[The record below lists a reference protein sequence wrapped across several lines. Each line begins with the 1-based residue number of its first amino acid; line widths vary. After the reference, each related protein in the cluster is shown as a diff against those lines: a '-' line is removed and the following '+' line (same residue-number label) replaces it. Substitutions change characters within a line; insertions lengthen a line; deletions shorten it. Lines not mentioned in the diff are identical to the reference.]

1 LQEIK
6 VNRSFLRHP
15 ALLGLVLVVALVAL
29 FMGLRLRGPAL
40 PGYRIESR
48 PLVQT
53 VVATGRVISSSRA
66 QVGSEITGTVLARRV
81 QEGDIVKPGDL
92 LLVLRT
98 DDLAARVR
106 EAAAALRQLQ
116 QATRPQAEAAL
127 RQAEAQA
134 EQASRERQRRAEL
147 FTRQLIA
154 REALEQAVEAETV
167 ARVTAERARLAAQ
180 SSAPD
185 RSEEAQLLERLAA
198 ARAQLAKASI
208 RAQVGGMVLTR
219 NVEPGDL
226 VQPGKVLFEIARSG
240 ATEIEVPVDEKNLAV
255 LAVGQSAQCVADAY
269 PDQSFVA
276 TVNHV
281 APAVD
286 ALRGTVTVRL
296 GVDPVPAYLKQDMTI
311 SVNVETGRRPQAL
324 VVPNDALLDA
334 GAQQAAVLAVRSGRL
349 VRVPVRL
356 GLKGLAMT
364 EVTAGLAAGDVVLAG
379 AAEVA
384 GVKEG
389 GRVRVAL
396 EALPQAGSD
405 TASRRELPVSFD

>member
-1 LQEIK
+1 
-6 VNRSFLRHP
+6 
-15 ALLGLVLVVALVAL
+15 
-29 FMGLRLRGPAL
+29 
-40 PGYRIESR
+40 
-48 PLVQT
+48 
-53 VVATGRVISSSRA
+53 
-66 QVGSEITGTVLARRV
+66 
-81 QEGDIVKPGDL
+81 
-92 LLVLRT
+92 
-98 DDLAARVR
+98 VR
-106 EAAAALRQLQ
+106 EAQAALRQLQ

-134 EQASRERQRRAEL
+134 EQATRERQRRAEL
-147 FTRQLIA
+147 FTRQLVA

-167 ARVTAERARLAAQ
+167 ARATAERARLAAQ

-208 RAQVGGMVLTR
+208 RAQVGGVVLTR

-269 PDQSFVA
+269 PDQSFAA

-324 VVPNDALLDA
+324 AVPNDALLDA

-379 AAEVA
+379 AAKVA

-396 EALPQAGSD
+396 EALPEAGSD